1 MKIRYAIA
9 ALAVAAISL
18 PTIASA
24 ETVIVKKKM
33 YRDGGP
39 RAEMRMHRDH
49 GYHRGWHRGGDRV
62 VVIKRSHHRY

>member
-1 MKIRYAIA
+1 MKIRYVLA

-18 PTIASA
+18 PSIASA
-24 ETVIVKKKM
+24 ETVIVKKKI

-49 GYHRGWHRGGDRV
+49 GYHRGRHHGGDRV